1 MTSEEESFK
10 MQNKRLLG
18 DIAILLIVLVLGCIF
33 FAINKRNENVLPKL
47 GIVPNVPSVKTVKLL
62 SFGDE
67 QFYFRILAL
76 QIQNSG
82 DSFGRFTALKEYDF
96 EALSRWFLLLDDLDS
111 RSNFIPSLA
120 AYYYSN
126 TQKVED
132 NTYIVDYLESHYDK
146 DPINKWWWLGQAAL
160 ISSYK
165 LKDKNRALRL
175 AFKLSNSPAKLPRWA
190 QQMPAI
196 IYAEMGEKELAFKI
210 MNDLYNRFDDYTE
223 QDLNYMN
230 DFIQD
235 RLGYKNRS
243 FRSK

>member
-1 MTSEEESFK
+1 M
-10 MQNKRLLG
+10 NKKHIFG
-18 DIAILLIVLVLGCIF
+18 DISVLLIVLVLGSVF
-33 FAINKRNENVLPKL
+33 FVVNKRNESILPRL
-47 GIVPNVPSVKTVKLL
+47 EIVPDVPSINTVRLL
-62 SFGDE
+62 SLGDE

-82 DSFGRFTALKEYDF
+82 DSFGRFTALRDYNFD
-96 EALSRWFLLLDDLDS
+96 ALSRWFYLLDALDAK
-111 RSNFIPSLA
+111 SNFIPSLA

-165 LKDKNRALRL
+165 LKDKNRALRI

-196 IYAEMGEKELAFKI
+196 IYAEMGEKELAFNI

>member
-1 MTSEEESFK
+1 MTLEEESFNMNK
-10 MQNKRLLG
+10 KRLLG
-18 DIAILLIVLVLGCIF
+18 DAIIVLLIIVFGYGF
-33 FAINKRNENVLPKL
+33 FAINKRNEAVLPRL
-47 GIVPNVPSVKTVKLL
+47 EIVPDVPSINTVKLISL
-62 SFGDE
+62 GDE

-82 DSFGRFTALKEYDF
+82 DSFGRFTALRDYNYD
-96 EALSRWFLLLDDLDS
+96 ALSRWFYLLDALDYK
-111 RSNFIPSLA
+111 SNFIPSLA

-126 TQKVED
+126 TQRVED
-132 NTYIVDYLESHYDK
+132 NRYIVDYLESHYDN

-165 LKDKNRALRL
+165 LKDKNRALRI

-196 IYAEMGEKELAFKI
+196 IYAEMGEKELAFNI
-210 MNDLYNRFDDYTE
+210 MNDLYNRFDDYSE

-235 RLGYKNRS
+235 RLGFKNRS
-243 FRSK
+243 VGTK